1 LAHLECCT
9 TCSATVT
16 LLMKPKV
23 SIVKVRESVPEAVRE
38 AMELADWKSFVPRG
52 AEVALKPNLGFD
64 FFLPGTV
71 TGPWVVEGVIQT
83 IKGHV
88 GQIYLVESG
97 QILVNVE
104 RALQQTGMVDLCRR
118 YDVPWVNMSKGPF
131 KRLKVPDGLVLREVE
146 VPEILL
152 KTTLIT
158 IPVMKTHGRTVITGA
173 LKNQWGCLRELR
185 HNYHLVLDEALA
197 DVNALFKPAFAVMD
211 GTVGLEGNGP
221 KSGRPKVANRVLASG
236 DAVAL
241 DAIAAKVMGF
251 DSRDIGHIQLCAG
264 RGLGIGD
271 PDQIEVVGE
280 DASGLSLGFQRG
292 RNNSVAVVEI
302 ALRRSF
308 LRRLFFHT
316 PLLNFLA
323 WGAILWYYIWYYLVA
338 GRRYRDLILGHPFYG
353 TQWRKPG

>member
-1 LAHLECCT
+1 
-9 TCSATVT
+9 
-16 LLMKPKV
+16 MKPKV
-23 SIVKVRESVPEAVRE
+23 SIVQVRQSVPEAVRE
-38 AMELADWKSFVPRG
+38 AMELADWKGFVSRG
-52 AEVALKPNLGFD
+52 AGVALKPNLGFD

-83 IKGHV
+83 IQEYV
-88 GQIYLVESG
+88 GPIYLVESG
-97 QILVNVE
+97 QVLVNVE
-104 RALQQTGMVDLCRR
+104 KAWRQTGMADLCRR
-118 YDVPWVNMSKGPF
+118 YGVSWVNMSKGPF
-131 KRLKVPDGLVLREVE
+131 RKLKVPDSLVLKEVE

-152 KTTLIT
+152 RTTLIT

-197 DVNALFKPAFAVMD
+197 DVNALLKPAFAVMD

-221 KSGRPKVANRVLASG
+221 KSGRPRIADRVLASG

-241 DAIAAKVMGF
+241 DTIAAKVMGF
-251 DSRDIGHIQLCAG
+251 DPQAIGHIQLCAR
-264 RGLGIGD
+264 RGLGLSD

-280 DASGLSLGFQRG
+280 DAAGLNLGFQRG
-292 RNNSVAVVEI
+292 RNNLVALVEI

-308 LRRLFFHT
+308 LRGLVFHT

-323 WGAILWYYIWYYLVA
+323 WGAIGWYGIWYLSA
-338 GRRYRDLILGHPFYG
+338 GRRYRDRILAHPFYG
-353 TQWRKPG
+353 AQWGKKDI

>member
-1 LAHLECCT
+1 
-9 TCSATVT
+9 
-16 LLMKPKV
+16 MKPKV
-23 SIVKVRESVPEAVRE
+23 SIIKVRQSVPEAVRE
-38 AMELADWKSFVPRG
+38 AMELADWKSFIPRG
-52 AEVALKPNLGFD
+52 AKVALKPNLGFD

-83 IKGHV
+83 LKGYV
-88 GQIYLVESG
+88 DQIYLVESG

-104 RALQQTGMVDLCRR
+104 RALQQTGMADLCKR

-131 KRLKVPDGLVLREVE
+131 KRLKLPDGLILKEVE
-146 VPEILL
+146 APEILQR
-152 KTTLIT
+152 TTLIT

-211 GTVGLEGNGP
+211 GTVGLEGDGP
-221 KSGRPKVANRVLASG
+221 KSGRPKVADRVLASG

-241 DAIAAKVMGF
+241 DAVAAKVMGF
-251 DSRDIGHIQLCAG
+251 DPLDIRHIQLCAG
-264 RGLGIGD
+264 RGLGIGN
-271 PDQIEVVGE
+271 PNQIEMVGE
-280 DASGLSLGFQRG
+280 DASGLNLGFQRG
-292 RNNSVAVVEI
+292 RNNFVAVVEI

-308 LRRLFFHT
+308 LRGLVFHT
-316 PLLNFLA
+316 PLLSFLA
-323 WGAILWYYIWYYLVA
+323 LAAILWYYIWYYLIA

-353 TQWRKPG
+353 AQWRKAGDYQ

>member
-1 LAHLECCT
+1 
-9 TCSATVT
+9 
-16 LLMKPKV
+16 MKPKV
-23 SIVKVRESVPEAVRE
+23 SIVKVRQSVPEAVRE
-38 AMELADWKSFVPRG
+38 AMELADWKRFVPKG

-104 RALQQTGMVDLCRR
+104 KALQQTGMADLCRR
-118 YDVPWVNMSKGPF
+118 YDVPWVNMSKGYF
-131 KRLKVPDGLVLREVE
+131 KRLKVPDGLVLKEVE

-197 DVNALFKPAFAVMD
+197 DVNALFKPAFAIMD

-221 KSGRPKVANRVLASG
+221 KSGRPKVADRVLASG

-241 DAIAAKVMGF
+241 DAIAANVMGF
-251 DSRDIGHIQLCAG
+251 DSQDIRHIQLCARQG
-264 RGLGIGD
+264 SGISDLNQIEMIGD
-271 PDQIEVVGE
+271 
-280 DASGLSLGFQRG
+280 DAPGLNLGFRQG
-292 RNNSVAVVEI
+292 RNNFVAVVEI

-308 LRRLFFHT
+308 LRGLVFHT
-316 PLLNFLA
+316 PLLSFLA
-323 WGAILWYYIWYYLVA
+323 SGAILWYYIWYYLGT
-338 GRRYRDLILGHPFYG
+338 GRRYRDLILSHPFYG
-353 TQWRKPG
+353 AQWRKPGDHQ

>member
-1 LAHLECCT
+1 
-9 TCSATVT
+9 
-16 LLMKPKV
+16 MKPQV
-23 SIVKVRESVPEAVRE
+23 SIVKVRQSVIEAVLE
-38 AMELADWKSFVPRG
+38 AMELADWKSFVPKG
-52 AEVALKPNLGFD
+52 AAAALKPNLGFD

-71 TGPWVVEGVIQT
+71 TGPWVVEGILQA

-104 RALQQTGMVDLCRR
+104 KAFRQTGMADLCRR
-118 YDVPWVNMSKGPF
+118 YDVSWVNMSKGPF

-158 IPVMKTHGRTVITGA
+158 VPVMKTHGRTVITGA

-185 HNYHLVLDEALA
+185 HNYHLVLDEALV
-197 DVNALFKPAFAVMD
+197 DVNTLFKPAFAVMD

-221 KSGRPKVANRVLASG
+221 KSGRPKVADRVLASG

-251 DSRDIGHIQLCAG
+251 APQDIGHIQLCAR
-264 RGLGIGD
+264 RGLGVGD

-280 DASGLSLGFQRG
+280 NVSDLDLGFQRG
-292 RNNSVAVVEI
+292 RNNFVAVVEI
-302 ALRRSF
+302 VLRRSF
-308 LRRLFFHT
+308 LRGLVFHT
-316 PLLNFLA
+316 PLLSFLA
-323 WGAILWYYIWYYLVA
+323 SGAILWYYVWYYLIA
-338 GRRYRDLILGHPFYG
+338 GRRYRDLILSHPFYG
-353 TQWRKPG
+353 TQWRQPRPSLEPE